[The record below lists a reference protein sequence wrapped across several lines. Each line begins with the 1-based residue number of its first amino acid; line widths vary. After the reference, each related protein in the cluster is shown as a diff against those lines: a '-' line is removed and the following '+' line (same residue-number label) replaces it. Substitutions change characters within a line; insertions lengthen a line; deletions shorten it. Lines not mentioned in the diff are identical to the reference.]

1 MKIYTLTFHWA
12 TNYGAVLQA
21 YALQQFLIEQ
31 GFDVQIID
39 YVPKVQRKTFFKAFR
54 ARSFKQLL
62 SQLDEYK
69 KEKKINYF
77 RRKYLHLT
85 LNFATNE
92 ALKKFEWENGIFIC
106 GSDQIWN
113 PYFTMDGEKKVTTSY
128 FFDFVSNGSPKIAYA
143 ASFGTEKLEQKMV
156 EIINTYLEKFS
167 LLTVR
172 EQSAVNMLSEIGYES
187 FLVCDPVFLLKKE
200 KYMNIVGPKQDN
212 SNGQTIFKY
221 ILHQNQKCAH
231 QIAEFVAEKKG
242 LKFVKQM
249 NVLGIEDWLK
259 NLMDCQIV
267 VTNSFH
273 VLAFSIMFHKPFIA
287 VLVKNSG
294 MNDRIFT
301 LLKSVNLLD
310 FAITEYDENEIM
322 SKLNQKIDWNEVD
335 KLLENQRQE
344 SSKLLLNEIQKVLE

>member
-1 MKIYTLTFHWA
+1 
-12 TNYGAVLQA
+12 
-21 YALQQFLIEQ
+21 
-31 GFDVQIID
+31 
-39 YVPKVQRKTFFKAFR
+39 
-54 ARSFKQLL
+54 
-62 SQLDEYK
+62 
-69 KEKKINYF
+69 
-77 RRKYLHLT
+77 
-85 LNFATNE
+85 
-92 ALKKFEWENGIFIC
+92 
-106 GSDQIWN
+106 
-113 PYFTMDGEKKVTTSY
+113 
-128 FFDFVSNGSPKIAYA
+128 
-143 ASFGTEKLEQKMV
+143 MV

-273 VLAFSIMFHKPFIA
+273 ALAFSIMFHKPFIA

-322 SKLNQKIDWNEVD
+322 SKLNRKIDWNEVD